1 MKKIYWLFG
10 VLTFVI
16 GQPLLF
22 YQLELGLNILLG
34 MSVPIVMSYI
44 NLEVIEYLSKTKGAV
59 TTLGFNMIQFIT
71 KSIFM
76 VGMTYLGVAVLNLDF
91 RIYVPLLSFTWFTFH
106 VLEAFFTQKII
117 ESSWK

>member
-1 MKKIYWLFG
+1 MKKIYLLFG
-10 VLTFVI
+10 LLSFVL

-22 YQLELGLNILLG
+22 YNQEMGLTILLG
-34 MSVPIVMSYI
+34 ILVPIVMSYI
-44 NLEVIEYLSKTKGAV
+44 NIEVIEHISKTKGHQL
-59 TTLGFNMIQFIT
+59 TLGFNMIQFIS

-76 VGMTYLGVAVLNLDF
+76 IGMTYLGVAVLNLDF
-91 RIYVPLLSFTWFTFH
+91 RIFIPILRFTWFTFH

>member
-10 VLTFVI
+10 LLTFVI
-16 GQPLLF
+16 GQPLLL
-22 YQLELGLNILLG
+22 YYPKIGLNILMG
-34 MSVPIVMSYI
+34 MLVPIVMSYI
-44 NLEVIEYLSKTKGAV
+44 NIEIIDYLSRTKGHFI
-59 TTLGFNMIQFIT
+59 TFGFNMIQFIT

-76 VGMTYLGVAVLNLDF
+76 VGMTYLGVVVLELDF
-91 RIYVPLLSFTWFTFH
+91 RIFVPILSFTWFTFH